1 MKGSET
7 KLLEYME
14 GAKKRFVIP
23 VYQRNY
29 DWKTENCKQLYDDL
43 IKVVKN
49 SRKSHFFGSIVSS
62 YQPNGRYTEYLV
74 IDGQQR
80 LTTVSLLLL
89 AMFRLIKEGK
99 VVPKTE
105 TMAQEIFEDYLVDK
119 HQPKETRVK
128 LKPVKNDRSAFEK
141 LFDVDD
147 EKDKQSNLTYNYEYF
162 YNRIQKEEISI
173 EELYDALFALE
184 IINIELTSDDDP
196 QLIFESL
203 NSTGMALSEGDKI
216 RNYILMGLPASLQND
231 YYEKYWNR
239 IELCTNYDVSLFVR
253 DYLSVK
259 QQAIPSMSKIYVTF
273 KAYVEEKGLETEP
286 LLIEL
291 LEYAKFY
298 DLLLKGKT
306 TDKKLNACIYRLNRL
321 ETTITRPF
329 FLEVLRMQK
338 EGFLSTVDSVREIFL
353 FTENYLF
360 RRNICDLP
368 TNALNKIFLMLH
380 REIIRYD
387 GTADNY
393 LEKFK
398 YALLAKTERGR
409 FPRDDEFAE
418 AMGTRQIYLMN
429 IKNKA
434 YIMERFEN
442 YGIDEDKEIYAH
454 LDEGTYSIEHIMPQ
468 HLSPL
473 WVEALGED
481 YEEIHETWL
490 HRLGNLTLTAYNS
503 KYSNNAFV
511 EKRDMAKGFRESGL
525 RMNTWIANKDKWT
538 LAEMEERSNLM
549 VSRSLT
555 IWPIPETSFKPAEK
569 QYDSYTLEDDVDLSG
584 REIVRFGYKNTEQP
598 VESWIIMLELVI
610 KMLHT
615 EDKSV
620 LSHLANIE
628 NPDDDLN
635 DYVSSNPSNLRGALE
650 IDEGI
655 YLERNTST
663 NTKISMLRKFF
674 KAYGQNPEELVFY
687 LKDENADANEDEA
700 GTRYETRRRYWAY
713 ALEIIKSAHGNEGSF
728 RNVTTSKQY
737 WISGAFGISGFNIT
751 CEAKWRKAS
760 VEIVLGKSNRDV
772 NKDAYD
778 YLYARKDEIEK
789 QLGISLNW
797 WRFEGKSSYVDY
809 TIETVGMGDETSW
822 TQMAKFHAEWSKK
835 FYDVFVPL
843 LRDWDAN
850 RSK

>member
-29 DWKTENCKQLYDDL
+29 DWKMENCKQLYDDL
-43 IKVVKN
+43 VKVVRN
-49 SRKSHFFGSIVSS
+49 HRKSHFFGSIVSS

-89 AMFRLIKEGK
+89 AMYTLIKEGK
-99 VVPKTE
+99 VTPQTE

-141 LFDVDD
+141 LFDIDD
-147 EKDKQSNLTYNYEYF
+147 ENDKQSNLTYNYEYF

-216 RNYILMGLPASLQND
+216 RNYILMGLPAALQND
-231 YYEKYWNR
+231 YYEKYWNK
-239 IELCTNYDVSLFVR
+239 IELCTNYDVSMFVR

-259 QQAIPSMSKIYVTF
+259 QQAIPSMSRVYVTF
-273 KAYVEEKGLETEP
+273 KAYVEENKLETEA
-286 LLIEL
+286 LLKDL
-291 LEYAKFY
+291 LDYAKWY
-298 DLLLKGKT
+298 EILLKGKT
-306 TDKKLNACIYRLNRL
+306 EDKKLNACIYRLNRL
-321 ETTITRPF
+321 ETTVTRPF
-329 FLEVLRMQK
+329 FLEVLRMMAKGSPALPLQDAR
-338 EGFLSTVDSVREIFL
+338 EVFLL
-353 FTENYLF
+353 TENYLF
-360 RRNICDLP
+360 RRSICDLP

-380 REIIRYD
+380 REIIRFD
-387 GTADNY
+387 GTEADY

-398 YALLAKTERGR
+398 YALLSKVERGR
-409 FPRDDEFAE
+409 FPNNDEFSE
-418 AMGTRQIYLMN
+418 SIGTRQIYLMN

-434 YIMERFEN
+434 YILERFEN
-442 YGIDEDKEIYAH
+442 YGIDEDKDIYRH

-468 HLSPL
+468 HLTPQ
-473 WVEALGED
+473 WVSALGDD
-481 YEEIHETWL
+481 YEDIHETWL
-490 HRLGNLTLTAYNS
+490 HRLANLTLTAYNS
-503 KYSNNAFV
+503 KYSNNSFSD
-511 EKRDMAKGFRESGL
+511 KRDMDKGFRQSGL
-525 RMNTWIANKDKWT
+525 RMNTWIGQQDKWT
-538 LAEMEERSNLM
+538 LAELEERREIL
-549 VSRSLT
+549 VSRALT
-555 IWPIPETSFKPAEK
+555 IWPMPETSYQPAEK
-569 QYDSYTLEDDVDLSG
+569 QLDSYTLEDDVDLSG

-598 VESWIIMLELVI
+598 VDSWITMMAQILKI
-610 KMLHT
+610 LHA

-620 LSHLANIE
+620 LARLAHTD
-628 NPDDDLN
+628 NPDDELN
-635 DYVSSNPSNLRGALE
+635 DYISDNPADLRGALE
-650 IDEGI
+650 IDQSI

-663 NTKISMLRKFF
+663 STKLSVLRKFF

-687 LKDENADANEDEA
+687 LKDQNKDQEAEEA
-700 GTRYETRRRYWAY
+700 GTRFEIRRRYWAY
-713 ALEIIKSAHGNEGSF
+713 ALEYIKSAHGSEGSF
-728 RNVTTSKQY
+728 KNVTTSKQY
-737 WISGAFGISGFNIT
+737 WISGAIGISGFSIS
-751 CEAKWRKAS
+751 CEAKMNKAA
-760 VEIVLGKSNRDV
+760 VDLVLGKSDRDA
-772 NKDAYD
+772 NKSAYD
-778 YLYARKDEIEK
+778 YLFARKDAIES

-797 WRFEGKSSYVDY
+797 WRFDGKSSYVDY
-809 TIETVGMGDETSW
+809 HIEGIGISDETSW

-843 LRDWDAN
+843 LQQWNAMR
-850 RSK
+850 

>member
-7 KLLEYME
+7 KLLIFLE

-43 IKVVKN
+43 IKVVKH
-49 SRKSHFFGSIVSS
+49 SRRSHFFGSIVSS
-62 YQPNGRYTEYLV
+62 YLPNGRYTEYLV

-89 AMFRLIKEGK
+89 AMYNLIKEGK

-105 TMAQEIFEDYLVDK
+105 SMAQEIFEDYLVDK
-119 HQPKETRVK
+119 HQPRETRVK
-128 LKPVKNDRSAFEK
+128 LKPVKNDRSAFER
-141 LFDVDD
+141 LFDVDE
-147 EKDKQSNLTYNYEYF
+147 EKDKKSNLTFNYEYF

-173 EELYDALFALE
+173 EELYDALFTLE

-216 RNYILMGLPASLQND
+216 RNFILMGLPADLQND

-239 IELCTNYDVSLFVR
+239 IELCTNYEVSLFVR
-253 DYLSVK
+253 DFLSVK
-259 QQAIPSMSKIYVTF
+259 QQAIPSMNKIYVTF
-273 KAYVEEKGLETEP
+273 KAFVEDKGIETEP
-286 LLIEL
+286 LLIEML
-291 LEYAKFY
+291 DYAKSY
-298 DLLLKGKT
+298 EVLLKGKT
-306 TDKKLNACIYRLNRL
+306 ADRKLNACIYRLNRL

-338 EGFLSTVDSVREIFL
+338 EGVLDTSDSVRDIFL

-360 RRNICDLP
+360 RRSICDLP
-368 TNALNKIFLMLH
+368 TNALNKIFLSLH

-387 GTADNY
+387 GTDADY
-393 LEKFK
+393 FEKFK

-409 FPRDDEFAE
+409 FPRDDEFAT
-418 AMGTRQIYLMN
+418 AFGTRQIYLMN

-434 YIMERFEN
+434 YILERFEN

-454 LDEGTYSIEHIMPQ
+454 LDDGTYSIEHIMPQ
-468 HLSPL
+468 HLSPA
-473 WVEALGED
+473 WVDALGDD

-511 EKRDMAKGFRESGL
+511 DKRDMPKGFRESGL
-525 RMNTWIANKDKWT
+525 RLNTWVAAKDKWT
-538 LAEMEERSNLM
+538 LAEMEERSDLLI
-549 VSRSLT
+549 SRALT
-555 IWPIPETSFKPAEK
+555 IWPIPESTYKPAEK
-569 QYDSYTLEDDVDLSG
+569 QYESYSLEDDADLSG

-598 VESWIIMLELVI
+598 VDSWIIMQELLV
-610 KMLHT
+610 KMLHA

-620 LSHLANIE
+620 LSYLANTE
-628 NPDDDLN
+628 DSSDELN
-635 DYVSSNPSNLRGALE
+635 DYFSNNPSDLRAAVE
-650 IDEGI
+650 IDDGI
-655 YLERNTST
+655 FMERNTST
-663 NTKISMLRKFF
+663 NTKISMLRKLFRAF
-674 KAYGQNPEELVFY
+674 GQNPEELVFY
-687 LKDENADANEDEA
+687 LKDMNDEQIESET

-713 ALEIIKSAHGNEGSF
+713 ALEIIKSAHGSEGAF
-728 RNVTTSKQY
+728 RNVTKSKQY
-737 WISGAFGISGFNIT
+737 WLSGYFGISGFNIT
-751 CEAKWRKAS
+751 CEAKMRRAS
-760 VEIVLGKSNRDV
+760 VEIVLGKPNRDV
-772 NKDAYD
+772 NKDAFD
-778 YLYARKDEIEK
+778 YLYARKDAIEEA
-789 QLGISLNW
+789 LGISLNW

-809 TIETVGMGDETSW
+809 TIRTVGVNDESSW

-835 FYDVFVPL
+835 FYDVIVPIL
-843 LRDWDAN
+843 KEWAAKRN
-850 RSK
+850 E